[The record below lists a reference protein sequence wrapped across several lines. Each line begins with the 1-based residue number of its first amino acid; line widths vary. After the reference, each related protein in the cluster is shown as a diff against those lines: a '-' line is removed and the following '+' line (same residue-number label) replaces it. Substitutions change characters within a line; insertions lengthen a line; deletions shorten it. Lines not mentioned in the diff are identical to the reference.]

1 MAKRTPAFK
10 AQKVKMSAG
19 DYVFAI
25 IDYLVFGI
33 FTAAC
38 IFPFYYLIINTIS
51 NNKLVAAHKKFWY
64 RFVIVTMY
72 LNAGIIPWYL
82 NMSMLGLTNNYLAYI
97 LPGIMVP
104 YNLILVKTY
113 IESIPPSLE
122 ESAQLDGAGYWQRF
136 SKIILPLSKP
146 ILATI
151 AIFGAVNNWNSFQ
164 DSLILMQGA
173 PKLYTLQHRLYIY
186 LNQSSNLSSLMSGS
200 GSVSSSAVENLSNMK
215 VIKYTVATVSVI
227 PILAFY
233 PFMQRY
239 FEGGIMLGAVKG

>member
-51 NNKLVAAHKKFWY
+51 NNKLVAAGKINFWPVGFHLDNYANIFKLNDLGNAFVVTLSRTIIGTALMVFGSALCGYLFTRNEMWHKKFWY

-122 ESAQLDGAGYWQRF
+122 ESAQLDGAGYAASAENCRTKTPGVFVAGDNRQKEVRQLVTAA
-136 SKIILPLSKP
+136 SD
-146 ILATI
+146 
-151 AIFGAVNNWNSFQ
+151 GAV
-164 DSLILMQGA
+164 A
-173 PKLYTLQHRLYIY
+173 ATEAVKY
-186 LNQSSNLSSLMSGS
+186 LN
-200 GSVSSSAVENLSNMK
+200 E
-215 VIKYTVATVSVI
+215 
-227 PILAFY
+227 
-233 PFMQRY
+233 
-239 FEGGIMLGAVKG
+239 